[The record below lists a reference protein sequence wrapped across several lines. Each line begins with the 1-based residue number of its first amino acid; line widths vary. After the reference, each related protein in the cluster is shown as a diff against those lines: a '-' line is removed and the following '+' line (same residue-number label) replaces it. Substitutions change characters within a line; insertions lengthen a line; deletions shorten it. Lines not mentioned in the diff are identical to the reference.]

1 MAEIRKMRTAEEL
14 YEYYCEVRKDI
25 KPGTSDLDRKTLFMN
40 PLEKYK
46 RVENLLETDEYF
58 LTTFRAYIYIYD
70 TGYNSEK
77 WIYILT
83 NNRIMSICI
92 DTYGAESIR
101 WENIESVYI
110 TGTDVIIEADV
121 YRMSMSRV
129 FVRAMEDSEFIEKEL
144 EKVIPFIREVREKQ
158 LQKRNASVSPADEI
172 RKFKQLWDDGII
184 TAEEFQQKKKKL
196 LDL

>member
-1 MAEIRKMRTAEEL
+1 MIP
-14 YEYYCEVRKDI
+14 DI
-25 KPGTSDLDRKTLFMN
+25 ILKNG
-40 PLEKYK
+40 
-46 RVENLLETDEYF
+46 
-58 LTTFRAYIYIYD
+58 
-70 TGYNSEK
+70 
-77 WIYILT
+77 YILT

-144 EKVIPFIREVREKQ
+144 EKVIPFIRKVRKKQ
-158 LQKRNASVSPADEI
+158 LQKINASVSPADEI

-184 TAEEFQQKKKKL
+184 TEEEFQQKKKKL

>member
-1 MAEIRKMRTAEEL
+1 MIP
-14 YEYYCEVRKDI
+14 DI
-25 KPGTSDLDRKTLFMN
+25 ILKNG
-40 PLEKYK
+40 
-46 RVENLLETDEYF
+46 
-58 LTTFRAYIYIYD
+58 
-70 TGYNSEK
+70 
-77 WIYILT
+77 YILT

-144 EKVIPFIREVREKQ
+144 EKVIPFIRKVRKKQ

-184 TAEEFQQKKKKL
+184 TEEEFQQKKKKL

>member
-1 MAEIRKMRTAEEL
+1 
-14 YEYYCEVRKDI
+14 
-25 KPGTSDLDRKTLFMN
+25 
-40 PLEKYK
+40 
-46 RVENLLETDEYF
+46 
-58 LTTFRAYIYIYD
+58 
-70 TGYNSEK
+70 
-77 WIYILT
+77 
-83 NNRIMSICI
+83 MSICI

-184 TAEEFQQKKKKL
+184 TAEEFQQKKNTSTPFIISG
-196 LDL
+196 

>member
-1 MAEIRKMRTAEEL
+1 MIP
-14 YEYYCEVRKDI
+14 DI
-25 KPGTSDLDRKTLFMN
+25 ILKNG
-40 PLEKYK
+40 
-46 RVENLLETDEYF
+46 
-58 LTTFRAYIYIYD
+58 
-70 TGYNSEK
+70 
-77 WIYILT
+77 YILT

-101 WENIESVYI
+101 WENIESDYI

-144 EKVIPFIREVREKQ
+144 EKVIPFIRKVRKKQ

-184 TAEEFQQKKKKL
+184 TEEEFQQKKKKL

>member
-1 MAEIRKMRTAEEL
+1 
-14 YEYYCEVRKDI
+14 
-25 KPGTSDLDRKTLFMN
+25 
-40 PLEKYK
+40 
-46 RVENLLETDEYF
+46 
-58 LTTFRAYIYIYD
+58 
-70 TGYNSEK
+70 
-77 WIYILT
+77 
-83 NNRIMSICI
+83 MSICI

-144 EKVIPFIREVREKQ
+144 EKHTPYFLESREIMSQFWNPF
-158 LQKRNASVSPADEI
+158 LSPADEI

-184 TAEEFQQKKKKL
+184 TEEEFQQKKKKL

>member
-1 MAEIRKMRTAEEL
+1 MIP
-14 YEYYCEVRKDI
+14 DI
-25 KPGTSDLDRKTLFMN
+25 ILKNG
-40 PLEKYK
+40 
-46 RVENLLETDEYF
+46 
-58 LTTFRAYIYIYD
+58 
-70 TGYNSEK
+70 
-77 WIYILT
+77 YILT

-144 EKVIPFIREVREKQ
+144 EKVIPFIRKVRKKQ

-184 TAEEFQQKKKKL
+184 TEEEFQQKKKKL
-196 LDL
+196 LNL